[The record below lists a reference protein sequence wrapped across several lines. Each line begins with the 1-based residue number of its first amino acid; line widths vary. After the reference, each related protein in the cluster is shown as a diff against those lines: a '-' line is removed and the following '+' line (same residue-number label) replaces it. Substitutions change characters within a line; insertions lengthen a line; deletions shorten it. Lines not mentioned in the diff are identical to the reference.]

1 MVWRLETELEKQR
14 RLESIQEIY
23 MKFEEDPS
31 LSQTEFFIENEKE
44 RNRSAD
50 ERQVAKKMMMNKPNQ
65 LKLNI

>member
-1 MVWRLETELEKQR
+1 
-14 RLESIQEIY
+14 

-50 ERQVAKKMMMNKPNQ
+50 ERQVAKKIMMNKPNH